1 MLLGHYLT
9 TPFIHFK
16 HNIESD
22 SRYLHSEI
30 PKTFIGL
37 DKCLENEHFKQHKCN
52 IANDF
57 SHISIHIEGNSG
69 CKLEIIDNCTI
80 LKTTT
85 NLSYKERLKKQ
96 CEKQIFFA
104 NIYKDH
110 NHIIVPQVCKQ
121 YWDRE
126 LIECDKFGFSMPYL
140 YASDFIMFFENS
152 AISDVVKVLSI
163 LLDFIDTNILESL
176 PSVIASHSFAKAKQS
191 TEKANNAIDSKLDL
205 KNIDSHRAIASC
217 NEDRLDFEKVD
228 CHDFTSVKS
237 RNDKNLKSQ
246 IDSNNIDSHRAVAY
260 CNENNIDS
268 NIIECCRAAASLNH
282 DRLESKNTDC
292 HDFTNAKSR
301 NDDKIDYKPIQ
312 NLDSN
317 PYYAKI
323 SKTSKSLKS
332 NPINVDLGFINKNLE
347 SKNTDC
353 HDFTS
358 VKSRNDD
365 KINSKPLKN
374 IESPSILESN
384 NFYQND
390 IIAREDI
397 NQKSKNIDIATCSK
411 NVAQVGEYSK
421 KQQTKN
427 NSITESISKKIL
439 LDKYYDT
446 IEKITQNKSELEFLS
461 HIEKEL
467 QALPDRI
474 QIPLGKC
481 HGDLT
486 FSNILFTDRKIILID
501 FLDNFIETPLQ
512 DIVKL
517 RQDTKH
523 LWSLRLYKKKYDGT
537 KIEIL
542 LNYLDNL
549 IDKHFSKYE
558 FYRKYYFIFQKINLL
573 RILPYAKDKQTFQ
586 YVANEIIKLNKKD
599 TKCQKY

>member
-1 MLLGHYLT
+1 MLLGHYLS

-57 SHISIHIEGNSG
+57 SYISIHIEGNSG

-96 CEKQIFFA
+96 CEKQMFFA

-191 TEKANNAIDSKLDL
+191 AEKVNNAIDSKLDL

-260 CNENNIDS
+260 CNENSI
-268 NIIECCRAAASLNH
+268 
-282 DRLESKNTDC
+282 
-292 HDFTNAKSR
+292 
-301 NDDKIDYKPIQ
+301 
-312 NLDSN
+312 
-317 PYYAKI
+317 
-323 SKTSKSLKS
+323 
-332 NPINVDLGFINKNLE
+332 E

-358 VKSRNDD
+358 VKSRNDN

-421 KQQTKN
+421 TQQTKN

-446 IEKITQNKSELEFLS
+446 MEKITQNKSKLEFLS